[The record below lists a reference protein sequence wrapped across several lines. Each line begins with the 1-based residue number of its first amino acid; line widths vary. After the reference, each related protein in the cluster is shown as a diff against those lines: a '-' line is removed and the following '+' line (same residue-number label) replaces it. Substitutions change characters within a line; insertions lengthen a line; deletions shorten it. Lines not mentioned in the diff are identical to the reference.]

1 MNKINPLYLLLI
13 FTSVALFMV
22 YQTANVENKTAHAIR
37 SNTVLEQTGK
47 HVKVLKDHWKDP
59 KESQK
64 RIDAILNKHA
74 FKQKVSKKE
83 QKKGTYYVQLDALT
97 ATELDKLTNKFFN
110 ESVSI
115 KKMTM
120 IRNGDKNV
128 TVSLEFSL

>member
-13 FTSVALFMV
+13 FASIALFMV
-22 YQTANVENKTAHAIR
+22 YQTAHIENKTAHMIQ
-37 SNTVLEQTGK
+37 SNTVLEQTGR
-47 HVKVLKDHWKDP
+47 HVKVLKDHWKNP

-64 RIDAILNKHA
+64 RIDAILGKPA
-74 FKQKVSKKE
+74 FKQKLRKKE

-97 ATELDKLTNKFFN
+97 AIELDKLTNKFFN

-128 TVSLEFSL
+128 TLSLEFSL